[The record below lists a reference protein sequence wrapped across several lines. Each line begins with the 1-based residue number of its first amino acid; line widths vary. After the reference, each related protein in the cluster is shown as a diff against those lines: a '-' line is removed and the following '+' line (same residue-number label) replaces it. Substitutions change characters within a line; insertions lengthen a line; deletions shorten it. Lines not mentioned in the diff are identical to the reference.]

1 MRPSH
6 VRMFEHDL
14 LGQNRHFSGEVSP
27 GNIRFPRWAG
37 ETATVPPPYAAAFA
51 EVQEQLHAGN
61 TYEVNLTFRVLT
73 ASDTDPV
80 TAYLRLRELNPA
92 ARSMDELYQTGQPH
106 ADVYEGLV
114 EAMLEPVRAGRE
126 TCVITYGNPAVF
138 DHSSHEAIRRARE
151 EGYPA
156 RMLPAISSLD
166 CLFVDLALDPGE
178 DGLQCYDADRFLT
191 RGTEPDVTVPLVLWQ
206 ISVVGETVTTS
217 TVNRAGLQRLAD
229 RLTELYGGDH
239 RVTIYEATPFPV
251 GRPSIET
258 CSVAE
263 LPDAGVGGLSTLFV
277 PPRP

>member
-1 MRPSH
+1 MSPADAAPTALGSLTVVGSGIRAGSH
-6 VRMFEHDL
+6 LTQEARVRIQH
-14 LGQNRHFSGEVSP
+14 
-27 GNIRFPRWAG
+27 
-37 ETATVPPPYAAAFA
+37 A
-51 EVQEQLHAGN
+51 EVVLYLLAEAGPHGW
-61 TYEVNLTFRVLT
+61 LQQ
-73 ASDTDPV
+73 
-80 TAYLRLRELNPA
+80 LNPV
-92 ARSMDELYQTGQPH
+92 ARSMGTLYQTGEPH

-138 DHSSHEAIRRARE
+138 DHSSHEAIRRAQE

-217 TVNRAGLQRLAD
+217 SVNRAGLQRLAD
-229 RLTELYGGDH
+229 RLAELYGAEH
-239 RVTIYEATPFPV
+239 EVTIYEATPFPV
-251 GRPSIET
+251 GRPSIEV
-258 CSVAE
+258 CGVAQ
-263 LPDAGVGGLSTLFV
+263 LPDAAVGGLSTLFV